1 MSQFAIVSL
10 CALLSIVP
18 ILAWGSLFLYKHG
31 EKRELVI
38 KTFVFSAMA
47 VIPLVFYRL
56 LLGVIPQ
63 NHINEYLQTIIN
75 FQLFESVLPINLLIL
90 FLTIGFV
97 EEYLKHFVAAK
108 VDKKE
113 IDNIDDAIEF
123 SIIAALGFSF
133 AENTFYFIDVYQN
146 LELAIFWKVV
156 IFRSMF
162 STLAHII
169 FSSIYGYHYGLA
181 LFGKNI
187 AHRRD
192 FSFVKSIN
200 RVLSKVFRISTIKIF
215 INEQRFLGL
224 FLAGIFHAAFNVFL
238 ELNQILLVLPIL
250 FLGLYYVLSLI
261 NKKQNHINFNSLA
274 APESVSDKQPGSSRH
289 KKRPDKSGLNWFNF

>member
-1 MSQFAIVSL
+1 MTNFQIVAMCAVLSL
-10 CALLSIVP
+10 LPVI
-18 ILAWGSLFLYKHG
+18 AWGSLFLYKHG

-38 KTFVFSAMA
+38 KTFVFSAIA

-56 LLGVIPQ
+56 IMGVIPQ
-63 NHINEYLQTIIN
+63 NQINEYLQTIIN
-75 FQLFESVLPINLLIL
+75 FQLFESILPFNLLIL

-108 VDKKE
+108 VDQDE

-192 FSFVKSIN
+192 FTFVKSIN
-200 RVLSKVFRISTIKIF
+200 RVWKSKKFKKEVLGNIPLGKFAELSDVSSAAV
-215 INEQRFLGL
+215 
-224 FLAGIFHAAFNVFL
+224 FLASDAAAM
-238 ELNQILLVLPIL
+238 ITGTSLLVD
-250 FLGLYYVLSLI
+250 GGWT
-261 NKKQNHINFNSLA
+261 A
-274 APESVSDKQPGSSRH
+274 R
-289 KKRPDKSGLNWFNF
+289 

>member
-1 MSQFAIVSL
+1 MSSFWTVIMCAALSL
-10 CALLSIVP
+10 LP

-31 EKRELVI
+31 EKRDLVI
-38 KTFVFSAMA
+38 KTFVFSALA

-56 LLGVIPQ
+56 IQGVIPQ
-63 NHINEYLQTIIN
+63 SQINEYLQTIIN
-75 FQLFESVLPINLLIL
+75 FQIFETALPLNLLVL

-108 VDKKE
+108 VDRNE

-123 SIIAALGFSF
+123 GIIAALGFSF

-146 LELAIFWKVV
+146 LEITLFWKVV

-187 AHRRD
+187 AHRKD
-192 FSFVKSIN
+192 FAFAKSVN
-200 RVLSKVFRISTIKIF
+200 RMLSRLFRVSSTKIF

-250 FLGLYYVLSLI
+250 FLGLYYVLHLI
-261 NKKQNHINFNSLA
+261 SKKQNHINFNSL
-274 APESVSDKQPGSSRH
+274 SDPGY
-289 KKRPDKSGLNWFNF
+289 KKRPEQAGLSWFNF